1 MATLLERFGTWMYRF
16 ELPDGSVT
24 PLHQSF
30 LDDVHKTR
38 AAMIFPLLDQLVSDW
53 SGVRCLDIACNEGFF
68 SFEVA
73 KRGAREVVGFDA
85 RPVVIEKAEYVRTA
99 QAHNNVAFSVFD
111 LEQLGPEW
119 KGRFDVVL
127 CLGIVYHLENPIGC
141 LRRVRSVTEKVCVI
155 DTQLNRFAGEIETP
169 EGRAASVQRRPW
181 ALSVVDEPVG
191 ELSGIQPV
199 SLVPN
204 HRAMLRILE
213 AVGFSR
219 VLQVMPPTD
228 AYEQYANFDRAV
240 YFAFP

>member
-1 MATLLERFGTWMYRF
+1 MASPLERFGTWMYRF

-30 LDDVHKTR
+30 LEDVHKTR
-38 AAMIFPLLDQLVSDW
+38 AAMIFPLLDQLVPDW
-53 SGVRCLDIACNEGFF
+53 SAVRCLDIACNEGFF
-68 SFEVA
+68 SFEIA

-85 RPVVIEKAEYVRTA
+85 HPAVIEKAEYIRSAKQHT
-99 QAHNNVAFSVFD
+99 NVAFSVFD

-119 KGRFDVVL
+119 KGRFEVVL

-141 LRRVRSVTEKVCVI
+141 LRRVRSVTDKVCVI
-155 DTQLNRFAGEIETP
+155 DTQLNRFSGEMETP
-169 EGRAASVQRRPW
+169 EGRATSVQRRPS
-181 ALSVVDEPVG
+181 AMSLVDEPGG
-191 ELSGIQPV
+191 ELSGVQPV

-219 VLQVMPPTD
+219 VLQMMPPAD
-228 AYEQYANFDRAV
+228 AYEQYANFDRAI

>member
-1 MATLLERFGTWMYRF
+1 MADDLKRFGTWMYRF
-16 ELPDGSVT
+16 QLPGGQVT
-24 PLHQSF
+24 PLHQPF
-30 LDDVHKTR
+30 LDDVHRTR
-38 AAMIFPLLDQLVSDW
+38 AAMIFPLLDDLVRDW
-53 SGVRCLDIACNEGFF
+53 QSVRCLDIACNEGFF
-68 SFEVA
+68 SFELA

-85 RPVVIEKAEYVRTA
+85 RPIVIEKAQLV
-99 QAHNNVAFSVFD
+99 QSQLSHPNVSFSLFD
-111 LEQLGPEW
+111 LEQLSAEW

-155 DTQLNRFAGEIETP
+155 DTQLNRFSGEIETP
-169 EGRAASVQRRPW
+169 EGRATSVQRRPS
-181 ALSVVDEPVG
+181 AMSLVDEPGG
-191 ELSGIQPV
+191 ELSGVQPV

-219 VLQVMPPTD
+219 VLQIMPPAD
-228 AYEQYANFDRAV
+228 AYEQYVNFDRAI